1 MESFFGFNLLTQF
14 LLGVLLIIAAFV
26 YWLNRRQDYFKN
38 LNIPYVPSIPLLGVF
53 GDALR
58 GKIAFYDNV
67 VTICDH
73 PAVKDKPFFGM
84 FLFHKPGLMVTDPEL
99 IKRILVKD
107 FNHFANRY
115 SGSDTHDP
123 LGYYNL
129 FSVKAPL
136 WKSLR
141 GKLSPFFSSGKLKSM
156 YYLLDKISNNLTQH
170 INKRLDKDDKVELE
184 LKALAALYTTD
195 VIASCAYGV
204 EANSLENP
212 DGEFRKAGY
221 AIFDRSFWRSLE
233 LPAFFMLPQVMKFFN
248 FLTFSAK
255 GTKFIMSTIV
265 EVMAAREA
273 SGNKRNDLIDTLLD
287 LKKADIKDNEGEET
301 SMEMLMAQAAV
312 FFSAGTFLM
321 IFKLEVVLKF
331 VFNFRL

>member
-1 MESFFGFNLLTQF
+1 
-14 LLGVLLIIAAFV
+14 
-26 YWLNRRQDYFKN
+26 
-38 LNIPYVPSIPLLGVF
+38 
-53 GDALR
+53 
-58 GKIAFYDNV
+58 
-67 VTICDH
+67 
-73 PAVKDKPFFGM
+73 
-84 FLFHKPGLMVTDPEL
+84 
-99 IKRILVKD
+99 
-107 FNHFANRY
+107 
-115 SGSDTHDP
+115 
-123 LGYYNL
+123 
-129 FSVKAPL
+129 
-136 WKSLR
+136 
-141 GKLSPFFSSGKLKSM
+141 M
-156 YYLLDKISNNLTQH
+156 YYLLDKISNDLTQH

-184 LKALAALYTTD
+184 MKALAALYTTD

-255 GTKFIMSTIV
+255 GSKFIMSTIV

-321 IFKLEVVLKF
+321 IIKLEVV
-331 VFNFRL
+331 